1 MTLRMSKS
9 TFVVRIMPKALDLV
23 AHELVRANTAFS
35 EELYVVKP
43 TENALRE
50 LVRESSVKCPV
61 LRDRIDDEREVVMCP
76 RCKMRYH
83 VECVRLALQSGL
95 EKCLR
100 PDCEYNL
107 AGMLAGKV

>member
-1 MTLRMSKS
+1 MTVRMSKS
-9 TFVVRIMPKALDLV
+9 SFVARIMPKALNV
-23 AHELVRANTAFS
+23 AAQEMAQANTVSS
-35 EELYVVKP
+35 EDSYRVKP

-50 LVRESSVKCPV
+50 LVRESFVKCPV
-61 LRDRIDDEREVVMCP
+61 LQDGIDDEREVVMCP

-100 PDCEYNL
+100 PDCEYSL
-107 AGMLAGKV
+107 AGMLAGKL